1 MVPARRST
9 PPPRAKLGGRA
20 PRVLCV
26 LGVVLSLCATGA
38 IAQASAALVP
48 TAKTDAAS
56 AVTYSTATLNGT
68 VNPHGEATEYFFQY
82 GTTDKFGSDTPLQPA
97 GSGKATVN
105 VSEAISG
112 LAAFTTYHYRLVAI
126 SSAGASTGAEGTFKT
141 PKIPLT
147 VAIAGVPDPVTY
159 GSSYTVEG
167 TLSGTGAADQEI
179 ELQGNPF
186 PYLAGFQQLGNAE
199 LSNAAGSFSFPVLD
213 ALTNT
218 QLRALAVATPTA
230 VSPTLIEEVAVKV
243 TLHAHATARRGYA
256 RLYGTVE
263 PAEVGALVGFQLLKT
278 GHRSK
283 NVGGSVVKALSASSS
298 RFSRVMRVKR
308 GLYEALVVI
317 NDGAHVSNTS
327 LPVLIR

>member
-1 MVPARRST
+1 MEHAPTKTAR
-9 PPPRAKLGGRA
+9 PRAQLRA
-20 PRVLCV
+20 GALRVLCV
-26 LGVVLSLCATGA
+26 LGVLLAICATGTV
-38 IAQASAALVP
+38 AQAGAALVP

-82 GTTDKFGSDTPLQPA
+82 GTTSKFGSDTPPQPA

-105 VSEAISG
+105 VNEAISG
-112 LAAFTTYHYRLVAI
+112 LAAFTTYHFRLVAI
-126 SSAGASTGAEGTFKT
+126 SPAGASTGAEAIFKT

-159 GSSYTVEG
+159 GGSYTVEG

-199 LSNAAGSFSFPVLD
+199 LSSAVGSFSFPVLD
-213 ALTNT
+213 ALANT

-230 VSPTLIEEVAVKV
+230 ISPPLVEEVAVKV

-298 RFSRVMRVKR
+298 RFSRVLRVKR
-308 GLYEALVVI
+308 GLYEALVVV